1 VRRRRKSGAKGAELR
16 DHDIRWLNRIRDMA
30 PLRTLASIALAAVAA
45 SGCALFQAPAPVR
58 TVAMPG
64 QLEPI
69 HAAAITRDLAV
80 FWVSSN
86 GCTDKDDLTAVV
98 DRVGDGSTITLR
110 RIEQDECDTPI
121 ADGVEVIWSFEELGL
136 APGSRVSVNNPYQ
149 LPATTP
155 TT

>member
-1 VRRRRKSGAKGAELR
+1 MGS
-16 DHDIRWLNRIRDMA
+16 I
-30 PLRTLASIALAAVAA
+30 RTLALIAVAA
-45 SGCALFQAPAPVR
+45 LAMAGCALFPQDAPVR
-58 TVAMPG
+58 TAAMPG
-64 QLEPI
+64 QIEPI

-86 GCTDKDDLTAVV
+86 GCTDKSDLRPIVSHIGA
-98 DRVGDGSTITLR
+98 DSTITLR
-110 RIEQDECDTPI
+110 RIEQDECQTPI

-149 LPATTP
+149 LPSTIP

>member
-1 VRRRRKSGAKGAELR
+1 MGS
-16 DHDIRWLNRIRDMA
+16 I
-30 PLRTLASIALAAVAA
+30 RTLALIAAAALAT
-45 SGCALFQAPAPVR
+45 SGCAMLQRDDAVR

-86 GCTDKDDLTAVV
+86 GCTDKDDLRPIV
-98 DRVGDGSTITLR
+98 DHEGAASIITLR
-110 RIEQDECDTPI
+110 RIEQDECETPI
-121 ADGVEVIWSFEELGL
+121 ADGVELIWSFEELGL

>member
-1 VRRRRKSGAKGAELR
+1 MGC
-16 DHDIRWLNRIRDMA
+16 I
-30 PLRTLASIALAAVAA
+30 RTLVLTAAVALTT
-45 SGCALFQAPAPVR
+45 SGCALFQRDEPTR

-86 GCTDKDDLTAVV
+86 GCTDKSDLRPIV
-98 DRVGDGSTITLR
+98 DHIGADSTITLR
-110 RIEQDECDTPI
+110 RIEQDDCETPV

-136 APGSRVSVNNPYQ
+136 MPGSRVSVNNPYQ
-149 LPATTP
+149 LPSTIP